1 MTDSSDKK
9 VGLLA
14 VRIPLLILAALA
26 IMLII
31 GILIYKVAA

>member
-9 VGLLA
+9 AGLLA

-26 IMLII
+26 TMLII
-31 GILIYKVAA
+31 GILIYKVA

>member
-14 VRIPLLILAALA
+14 VRIPILIVAALVA
-26 IMLII
+26 MLLI
-31 GILIYKVAA
+31 GILIYKVA